1 MENINFTREGAI
13 SKRKKEKKKGHIH
26 MRVRG
31 VDGGK
36 SPPNS
41 FMQPAGE
48 VPKGDKEK
56 EGYEKN
62 KGIPHERRGTSGLRA
77 FSTDEWLSRTHKG
90 REEKTMAQPAMPLW
104 LSSFEEDIDTY
115 IFISSRDNKLYL
127 GILRTYDQH
136 GNIFLTHCVEKII
149 VPNKNYFSDVYVGN
163 LIIRGDNI
171 AYFGSVDEE
180 KYTKMFDYS
189 QNISSENEMNEV
201 PDELSTRKK
210 ENETGEHIVLRYKPI
225 SHILKFMEE
234 STVDSSIFEN

>member
-1 MENINFTREGAI
+1 MYARTSLPHVEEAAEREKRANKKLI
-13 SKRKKEKKKGHIH
+13 SQKEAS
-26 MRVRG
+26 RVETQREET
-31 VDGGK
+31 
-36 SPPNS
+36 
-41 FMQPAGE
+41 AH
-48 VPKGDKEK
+48 KE
-56 EGYEKN
+56 
-62 KGIPHERRGTSGLRA
+62 
-77 FSTDEWLSRTHKG
+77 

-127 GILRTYDQH
+127 GNIARGCSLPSCDLSTCTYSYLDPRFV
-136 GNIFLTHCVEKII
+136 NVYTHAPCEH
-149 VPNKNYFSDVYVGN
+149 PLGN

-189 QNISSENEMNEV
+189 QNISSENEINEV
-201 PDELSTRKK
+201 SDELSTTKK
-210 ENETGEHIVLRYKPI
+210 ENETGEHIVLRYKPV